1 MACRARVESM
11 LHEFLD
17 RNRDALIARCRE
29 KVAKRP
35 ARRPTEQELMYGVP
49 LFLDQLIEA
58 LRVQERH
65 GASEAGKVSF
75 ALSAIH
81 PTPSPSDIG
90 RTAARHGNELLRRGF
105 TLDQVVHD
113 YGDLCQAATEM
124 AVEQGATVTADE
136 FRLLNGCLDEA
147 IADAITEFGR
157 QRDQFVADETT
168 RTSNE
173 RLGYLAHEL
182 RNLIGNAILAVATIK
197 KGTVGISG
205 ATGALL
211 DRSLVGLRDL
221 IDQTLVEVRLTGGI
235 AERRERIDVADFI
248 GDEAVATVL
257 EAAAR
262 DLEFIVAP
270 IDHSLVIEGDRQI
283 LASALTNLLQNAA
296 KFTRPHGRI
305 SLTAHAESDRV
316 LIEVQDECGGLP
328 EGAGETMFRP
338 FEQLGAAPYRGGLG
352 LGLPVSRRGVEANG
366 GKLYVRN
373 LPDVGCVFT
382 IDLPRPGSPSA

>member
-1 MACRARVESM
+1 MM
-11 LHEFLD
+11 LHEFLS

-35 ARRPTEQELMYGVP
+35 ARRPTEQELMYGIP
-49 LFLDQLIEA
+49 LFLDQLIRA
-58 LRVQERH
+58 LRLQERS
-65 GASEAGKVSF
+65 GRSEAGKVSF
-75 ALSAIH
+75 ALSAIR

-90 RTAARHGNELLRRGF
+90 RTAARHGNELLRTGF

-113 YGDLCQAATEM
+113 YGDLCQAVTEM

-157 QRDQFVADETT
+157 QRDQFVTDDMT
-168 RTSNE
+168 RTTNE

-182 RNLIGNAILAVATIK
+182 RNLIGTAILAVATIK

-211 DRSLVGLRDL
+211 DRSLLGLRDL
-221 IDQTLVEVRLTGGI
+221 VDRTLVEVRLTGGI
-235 AERRERIDVADFI
+235 PERRERISVAEFI
-248 GDEAVATVL
+248 GDVQVAAVL

-270 IDHSLVIEGDRQI
+270 IDHGLVIEGDRQI
-283 LASALTNLLQNAA
+283 LASALTNLLQNAL

-305 SLTAHAESDRV
+305 SLTAHPEMDRV
-316 LIEVQDECGGLP
+316 LIDVQDECGGLP
-328 EGAGETMFRP
+328 ERAAEALFRP
-338 FEQLGAAPYRGGLG
+338 FEQLDPARAGLG
-352 LGLPVSRRGVEANG
+352 LGLAGSRRGVEANG
-366 GKLYVRN
+366 GKLYVRS
-373 LPDVGCVFT
+373 LPGVGCVFT
-382 IDLPRPGSPSA
+382 IDLPRPAPSSA

>member
-1 MACRARVESM
+1 M
-11 LHEFLD
+11 LHEFLN

-58 LRVQERH
+58 LRVQERS
-65 GASEAGKVSF
+65 GPSEAGKVSF

-90 RTAARHGNELLRRGF
+90 RTAAQHGNELLRKGF

-113 YGDLCQAATEM
+113 YGDLCQAVTEM

-157 QRDQFVADETT
+157 QRDQFVADDMT
-168 RTSNE
+168 RTTNE

-182 RNLIGNAILAVATIK
+182 RNLIGNAMLAVATIK

-211 DRSLVGLRDL
+211 DRSLIGLRDL
-221 IDQTLVEVRLTGGI
+221 VDRTLVEVKLTGGI
-235 AERRERIDVADFI
+235 SERRERIDVAEFI
-248 GDEAVATVL
+248 AEMQVVTAL

-262 DLEFIVAP
+262 DFEFVVAP
-270 IDHSLVIEGDRQI
+270 IDHGLVIEGDRQL
-283 LASALTNLLQNAA
+283 LASALTNLLQNAV

-305 SLTAHAESDRV
+305 SLTARPERDRV
-316 LIEVQDECGGLP
+316 LIDVQDECGGLAD
-328 EGAGETMFRP
+328 GAEETMFRP
-338 FEQLGAAPYRGGLG
+338 FEQLGSTRTGLG

-366 GKLYVRN
+366 GKLYVRS
-373 LPDVGCVFT
+373 LPGVGCVFT
-382 IDLPRPGSPSA
+382 IDLPRPALPSA